1 MGHHDGVGAAHSTIL
16 IFPHLSFFPPAKREM
31 VSFGG
36 LKKMRNKEDVMASKM
51 REAELPDV
59 MP

>member
-1 MGHHDGVGAAHSTIL
+1 
-16 IFPHLSFFPPAKREM
+16 M

-51 REAELPDV
+51 REAELPDA